1 MEQQG
6 VQYIVETEISQA
18 MSNFQSLESQLK
30 KLGITADDSKNEF
43 TGLSDTI
50 NDTSD
55 EFEQGEKES
64 KKFNKN
70 LGDTGEKAKE
80 AKSGM
85 DKFVGSIRNFLGV
98 TAIIATGQKV
108 IGMFSE
114 YENQMNAVEAVSG
127 ATAIEMKELGTQ
139 ALKLGADTNY
149 SATQAGE
156 AQEALLRMGNSAK
169 GTKEIV
175 DDVLSFDR
183 ANKVG
188 DLAKSSEMLS
198 SSLKMFAM
206 DAKEATRVSDAMSM
220 TTKNS
225 KTTVDYLSS
234 AFNNAGADAKNFGY
248 DIEDTLTLIGAMSNN
263 FADGSSAGTALKG
276 MFADLSS
283 NADKFNNLLGV
294 SVVDNKGKFKQVEV
308 IVKEINQALSNKT
321 PIEQQK
327 LLNAV
332 FGETGKSAYNALA
345 AAGDSIIDLEGKIRN
360 ASGTTQKM
368 AEIMDSGLGPK
379 IEGMKGSAETLAISI
394 GQKLN
399 PYLLEGVSSITSV
412 INVSSDA
419 ISNWN
424 EFYKSNQTL
433 IDGVA
438 ILTGGFV
445 TYLGVTKA
453 VAVWQGITTS
463 VFSAGTIANAIYT
476 TGIRAMVAYNYA
488 GAGATG
494 ALAAA
499 QSVLSSLWL
508 ANPIGVTVAGIGAL
522 IFGVRYAI
530 NHFSWFL
537 DGVSKTW
544 QILKDYT
551 PFGIVIKGIELLT
564 SKFEPLKRIADG
576 TEAVIKKIFGWKD
589 ADKNTAFNTG
599 SSKNNKE
606 VKETSYIKND
616 KKINNIYENLYT
628 NKNLTYT
635 TNNKSIDSKVM
646 TTKNVVENIQKNKV
660 ENLGKN
666 MTVNLKFN
674 SDYDSIKKGVEKNQ
688 IKVNLGVDKTLLNQ
702 GVKDIEKTTVKQAV
716 EKKVSVEVFT
726 KEKSKVQTTDKF
738 SSVISNTGIGKK
750 IENKNDFKVTITV
763 PVTINEAKK
772 ENSDEII
779 EKITNRVQMKVKEGI
794 LSGAQLAGIL

>member
-18 MSNFQSLESQLK
+18 MSNFQTLGSQLK
-30 KLGITADDSKNEF
+30 KMGITAEDSKGEFKDLGSSISDTSEEF
-43 TGLSDTI
+43 T
-50 NDTSD
+50 
-55 EFEQGEKES
+55 EGEKAS

-70 LGDTGEKAKE
+70 LGDTEEKAKD
-80 AKSGM
+80 ATSGV
-85 DKFVGSIRNFLGV
+85 DKFVGSMKNFLGV
-98 TAIIATGQKV
+98 TAILATGKKV
-108 IGMFSE
+108 IDMFSE
-114 YENQMNAVEAVSG
+114 YDNQMNAVEAVSG
-127 ATAIEMKELGTQ
+127 ATALEMEELGTQ

-225 KTTVDYLSS
+225 KTTVDYLST

-248 DIEDTLTLIGAMSNN
+248 DIEDTLTLVGAMSNN

-276 MFADLSS
+276 MFADLST
-283 NADKFNNLLGV
+283 NADKFNKLLGV

-345 AAGDSIIDLEGKIRN
+345 AAGDSIVDLEGKIRN
-360 ASGTTQKM
+360 ASGTTEKM

-379 IEGMKGSAETLAISI
+379 IEGMKGSAETLAITI

-399 PYLLEGVSSITSV
+399 PYLLEGVSSLTSI

-419 ISNWN
+419 ISNWD

-438 ILTGGFV
+438 VLTGGFV

-453 VAVWQGITTS
+453 VALWQGITTS
-463 VFSAGTIANAIYT
+463 VFSAGTIANTIYT
-476 TGIRAMVAYNYA
+476 AGIRGMVAYQYA

-494 ALAAA
+494 ALSAA
-499 QSVLSSLWL
+499 QAVLNSLWL
-508 ANPIGVTVAGIGAL
+508 ANPIGLTVAGIGAL
-522 IFGVRYAI
+522 IFGVRYAVS
-530 NHFSWFL
+530 HFSWFRE
-537 DGVSKTW
+537 GISKTW

-551 PFGIVIKGIELLT
+551 PFGVVIKGVEFLT
-564 SKFEPLKRIADG
+564 TKFEPLRKIVDG
-576 TEAVIKKIFGWKD
+576 VAGAMKKLFGWKD
-589 ADKNTAFNTG
+589 DNN
-599 SSKNNKE
+599 SQNIESNNKTT
-606 VKETSYIKND
+606 KENSHVNKNQSITSV
-616 KKINNIYENLYT
+616 YENLYKCNNQINT
-628 NKNLTYT
+628 TKNLVT
-635 TNNKSIDSKVM
+635 DSKLV

-660 ENLGKN
+660 ETFGKD
-666 MTVNLKFN
+666 MTSSLKIN
-674 SDYDSIKKGVEKNQ
+674 SNYDSIKQGIEKTP
-688 IKVNLGVDKTLLNQ
+688 IIANLGINKMKLNQ
-702 GVKDIEKTTVKQAV
+702 GVKDIENTSVKQV
-716 EKKVSVEVFT
+716 IDKKVAVEVFT
-726 KEKSKVQTTDKF
+726 KEKQKVHTGDKYAG
-738 SSVISNTGIGKK
+738 VMGNTVTGKK
-750 IENKNDFKVTITV
+750 VENKNDIKVTVTV
-763 PVTINEAKK
+763 PVTIHEAKK
-772 ENSDEII
+772 EDAEDIV
-779 EKITNRVQMKVKEGI
+779 EKISNRVQMKVKEGI